1 MTEAPPVQP
10 APPAAPAAPKPGA
23 PAAPK
28 PGAPAP
34 AAAPAAPPELAGTA
48 SPGGVSATNQML
60 RQARASIR
68 GHAHVG
74 GGIAGR
80 DIIVHYHGVPQPGG
94 PLPRIGAQ
102 AVAAVRHAY
111 VAPDGFADLTA
122 ALADRHLLILRAAAG
137 QGAEAAAIRLLLL
150 HEAEPL
156 YRVDGTD
163 LTGLT
168 GDRLVKGAGYVLH
181 GADPKRL
188 RRSDIESLDT
198 RLGELPARLVVI
210 LPAQAGPVGP
220 DALPYVR
227 DLGRAPDATAILRS
241 HLAWRMGTAAATA
254 LLARVKDAIDAGAA
268 CQELADLARTLHE
281 KGAAEP
287 GADLAWIA
295 DWRGRRTAGEI
306 AVWFDDLD
314 DLPQRCL
321 AISLALFNG
330 LPFETVNA
338 AATRLRRRITDP
350 GRGQRDGTDIRL
362 VVPAPALTDPFEH
375 TRTGRVD
382 RIRASITPTTL
393 PAWFG
398 DTPAQVMSY
407 RDPAYPPAVLDRV
420 WREHDDVRPTLVE
433 WFDDLAGDPS
443 EQVRNRVATAVGV
456 LAARAF
462 EYILTTV
469 IDRWAASETAAR
481 REAAAV
487 ALHEPANEGGL
498 YEQVLQVLR
507 AWSQPGATVA
517 RRATAARAYG
527 ESVGAADPVQAIAAL
542 QYLADCEDE
551 AVRYAIGRSL
561 AQLMD
566 RDEALAVPV
575 LTAVCRW
582 ITGTL
587 PQRRRTG
594 YRAFLT
600 IAVGLMTEVPSD
612 TDGSPVRWPSLLRMA
627 DRDPAMLP
635 SIAGLW
641 HAALNGPLWEDAH
654 WVFGLWALSAEAD
667 PLLRAA
673 LGRLAATVAQD
684 GRTRKILRQL
694 AADWTTGKNPSP
706 TPETARAVLTA
717 LSERR

>member
-28 PGAPAP
+28 
-34 AAAPAAPPELAGTA
+34 PAAPPELAGTA

-281 KGAAEP
+281 KGSAEP

-433 WFDDLAGDPS
+433 WFDDLAGDLRDEGRLGGLARPAAAP
-443 EQVRNRVATAVGV
+443 VRGAPGRVPDPLRGEHGRLGGRVRPRQRAAQSRRRVPV
-456 LAARAF
+456 LRPGAARVPGARRGRGGAPPGTGRLPAGPVAARAA
-462 EYILTTV
+462 
-469 IDRWAASETAAR
+469 DAR
-481 REAAAV
+481 D
-487 ALHEPANEGGL
+487 
-498 YEQVLQVLR
+498 Q
-507 AWSQPGATVA
+507 
-517 RRATAARAYG
+517 
-527 ESVGAADPVQAIAAL
+527 
-542 QYLADCEDE
+542 
-551 AVRYAIGRSL
+551 
-561 AQLMD
+561 
-566 RDEALAVPV
+566 
-575 LTAVCRW
+575 
-582 ITGTL
+582 
-587 PQRRRTG
+587 
-594 YRAFLT
+594 
-600 IAVGLMTEVPSD
+600 
-612 TDGSPVRWPSLLRMA
+612 
-627 DRDPAMLP
+627 
-635 SIAGLW
+635 
-641 HAALNGPLWEDAH
+641 
-654 WVFGLWALSAEAD
+654 
-667 PLLRAA
+667 
-673 LGRLAATVAQD
+673 
-684 GRTRKILRQL
+684 
-694 AADWTTGKNPSP
+694 
-706 TPETARAVLTA
+706 
-717 LSERR
+717 